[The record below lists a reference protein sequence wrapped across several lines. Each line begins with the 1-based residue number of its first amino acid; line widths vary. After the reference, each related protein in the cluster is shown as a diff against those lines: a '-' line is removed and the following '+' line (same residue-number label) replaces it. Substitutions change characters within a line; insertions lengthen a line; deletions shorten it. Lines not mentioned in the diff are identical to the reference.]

1 MEWRIRKD
9 ARGGFSVE
17 RGLNHKGGEKIP
29 GVMGAT
35 MPAFIVYESAHFD
48 TDKQVKSFMKRK
60 RAELMQGGESWA
72 VTDNLGVVH
81 ILFIGAAFK
90 DVKKAARLFCAYLRD
105 ELGLEIKP
113 IWHVKALAK
122 EPIDIMGFVIR
133 RDRTTVRAR
142 IFVRA
147 RRQFLRAWAYLETG
161 GYITIKAAR
170 RIISYRG
177 YFSHTDSVGISAKLH
192 IVEVSR
198 AASNVISA
206 AARAELAAAA

>member
-1 MEWRIRKD
+1 
-9 ARGGFSVE
+9 
-17 RGLNHKGGEKIP
+17 
-29 GVMGAT
+29 
-35 MPAFIVYESAHFD
+35 
-48 TDKQVKSFMKRK
+48 
-60 RAELMQGGESWA
+60 
-72 VTDNLGVVH
+72 
-81 ILFIGAAFK
+81 
-90 DVKKAARLFCAYLRD
+90 
-105 ELGLEIKP
+105 
-113 IWHVKALAK
+113 
-122 EPIDIMGFVIR
+122 MGFVIR

>member
-1 MEWRIRKD
+1 M
-9 ARGGFSVE
+9 AREF
-17 RGLNHKGGEKIP
+17 
-29 GVMGAT
+29 A
-35 MPAFIVYESAHFD
+35 
-48 TDKQVKSFMKRK
+48 KSFYASTAWKKCRK
-60 RAELMQGGESWA
+60 QYM
-72 VTDNLGVVH
+72 DD

-147 RRQFLRAWAYLETG
+147 RRQFLRAWAYLEAG

-177 YFSHTDSVGISAKLH
+177 YFSHTDSVEISAKLH